1 MKQTSLVSLLTPTQ
15 DSHNSSHSLKNS
27 LCMFYEIE
35 NKEEEKKEKWATR
48 ILKNCGMKRQYLYWF
63 DFERKVID
71 FLIFEMNKQ

>member
-1 MKQTSLVSLLTPTQ
+1 
-15 DSHNSSHSLKNS
+15 
-27 LCMFYEIE
+27 MFYEIE